1 MVEKYTLMN
10 CRAYTEKLIEL
21 VKAGKEIDMN
31 LTNSMFGRFYTIVV
45 KADEAKP
52 AEPVQQEAVVE
63 KATNVVEEATEAVEP
78 QQAEAKPAT
87 RGRKAK

>member
-45 KADEAKP
+45 KADGAEAKP
-52 AEPVQQEAVVE
+52 TVAE
-63 KATNVVEEATEAVEP
+63 KATNVVEEDTEAVEP
-78 QQAEAKPAT
+78 QQAEAKSAA

>member
-1 MVEKYTLMN
+1 MN

-45 KADEAKP
+45 KADEAEAKP
-52 AEPVQQEAVVE
+52 TVAE

-78 QQAEAKPAT
+78 QQAEAKPAA
-87 RGRKAK
+87 RGRKTK

>member
-45 KADEAKP
+45 KADETEDKP
-52 AEPVQQEAVVE
+52 AIAE

-78 QQAEAKPAT
+78 QQVEAKPAA